1 MKQLRRLAREEMTST
16 GVEVERNLVITRITG
31 AHGKTTGVKL
41 INEPSSVRAME
52 RAMKKQLKRA
62 QKQGGFFR

>member
-16 GVEVERNLVITRITG
+16 GVEVERNLVITRIAG

-62 QKQGGFFR
+62 QKLGNFFL